1 MEMLIKENAN
11 RIYTERSGKEGTMN
25 VLYITDFRK
34 ENTKKETGVVDAT
47 PASNQLNED
56 SASKCSSSNNS
67 IYSVSDDAMDY
78 ANDPIGSFF
87 KNATRRR

>member
-11 RIYTERSGKEGTMN
+11 RIYTERSGKDGTMN

-47 PASNQLNED
+47 PASNFDED
-56 SASKCSSSNNS
+56 SASKCSSSKSNS
-67 IYSVSDDAMDY
+67 IYRIYDDAIDY

-87 KNATRRR
+87 MNATRRR

>member
-67 IYSVSDDAMDY
+67 IYSVYDDAMDY

-87 KNATRRR
+87 MNAARRR